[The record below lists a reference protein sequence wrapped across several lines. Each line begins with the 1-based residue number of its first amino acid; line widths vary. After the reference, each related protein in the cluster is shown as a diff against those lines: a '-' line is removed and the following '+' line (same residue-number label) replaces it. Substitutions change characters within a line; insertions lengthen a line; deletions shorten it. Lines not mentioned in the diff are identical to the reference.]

1 FADALEQARRD
12 PQLARWFDEQRMLDQ
27 TIFQALKWVEAPV
40 SAQQLLVGQISTAK
54 ERNPWQRWLP
64 LLALAALVVI
74 SAIVLVGP
82 LGANRPGD
90 TLKAFQKDALA
101 LVAPEPAINL
111 SLLTPSLAATRAYI
125 VQAHGPVAPG
135 VPAALRAMPT
145 AGCLVTEWHHHR
157 LSLTCFVMP
166 GNRLVHLLVVPKDAL
181 DGARLPEGLQTA
193 EGWHIAYREG
203 QGMVMLWATHAPM
216 EEFRQILQS

>member
-1 FADALEQARRD
+1 MDNETAKTILSAYRPDGADAQDPVFADALEQARRD
-12 PQLARWFDEQRMLDQ
+12 PQLARWFEEQRVLDQ
-27 TIFQALKWVEAPV
+27 TLFQALKRVEAPV

-54 ERNPWQRWLP
+54 ARNPWQRWAP

-74 SAIVLVGP
+74 SAVVLVGP

-125 VQAHGPVAPG
+125 VQ
-135 VPAALRAMPT
+135 
-145 AGCLVTEWHHHR
+145 
-157 LSLTCFVMP
+157 
-166 GNRLVHLLVVPKDAL
+166 
-181 DGARLPEGLQTA
+181 
-193 EGWHIAYREG
+193 
-203 QGMVMLWATHAPM
+203 
-216 EEFRQILQS
+216 